1 MMLIAIDPGN
11 VESAFVRIDDQYR
24 LYTHEKISN
33 ESMLRR
39 IHDYIYDCDR
49 IVIESIAS
57 Y

>member
-1 MMLIAIDPGN
+1 MMLLAIDPGN

-39 IHDYIYDCDR
+39 IHDYSYD
-49 IVIESIAS
+49 
-57 Y
+57 